1 MAALGLIHLHLQSG
15 SSTTV
20 LELAPFTLHYAYRQV
35 WRRSGFQSFTPTA
48 EEGNFGGSILRRE
61 F

>member
-15 SSTTV
+15 SLTTE
-20 LELAPFTLHYAYRQV
+20 LKLAPFTLHYAYRQV
-35 WRRSGFQSFTPTA
+35 GADPDLRVFTDR
-48 EEGNFGGSILRRE
+48 GSILRRE